1 MFKHLKKKFR
11 KIRKLPNFLFFL
23 PVSFIKLSKICMRTE
38 VIDPDKC
45 IDPEKFPFITV
56 TWHNR
61 LLFFPVMFTRPIR
74 KKTVAMVSAS
84 RDGQYVTDICRL
96 FGIQS
101 VRGSSSKK
109 GFIAFN
115 DALKFLR
122 EKCNIS
128 ITPDGPRGPR
138 YKMSKGPIVLA
149 SMTGYP
155 VLPISINYSSYW
167 ELGSWDRFQ
176 IPKPWAKVNL
186 VLGKPI
192 QIPENLSDEDIEKW
206 RKTVEDSLNFISV
219 AGK

>member
-1 MFKHLKKKFR
+1 MLKLLKKRFR
-11 KIRKLPNFLFFL
+11 NIKKLPNFLFII
-23 PVSFIKLSKICMRTE
+23 PVYTIRFAKLLMRTE
-38 VIDPDKC
+38 VSDPHKC
-45 IDPEKFPFITV
+45 VDPEKFPFITV

-61 LLFFPVMFTRPIR
+61 LLFFPAMFEKPVRE
-74 KKTVAMVSAS
+74 KTVAMVSSS

-115 DALKFLR
+115 DALKYLKD
-122 EKCNIS
+122 KCNIS

-138 YKMSKGPIVLA
+138 YHMSKGPVALA
-149 SMTGYP
+149 SRTGYP
-155 VLPISINYSSYW
+155 VLPVSINYSSYW
-167 ELGSWDRFQ
+167 ELRSWDRFQ
-176 IPKPWAKVNL
+176 IPKPWAKVRL

-206 RKTVEDSLNFISV
+206 RETVEDALNSIS
-219 AGK
+219 AIRD